1 MGESIKLIANN
12 KKAYHD
18 YFIEDNYEA
27 GISLHGTEVKS
38 LRMGKC
44 SIKESFIRIEN
55 GEVIIYG
62 MQFIFFAAAVILQ
75 KLLALGALEFGMIIL
90 VFILMTFSPVLIDV
104 ITAWIHTLYVK
115 LEEREEREE
124 RGFLSLLF
132 EKIQK

>member
-1 MGESIKLIANN
+1 M
-12 KKAYHD
+12 
-18 YFIEDNYEA
+18 
-27 GISLHGTEVKS
+27 
-38 LRMGKC
+38 
-44 SIKESFIRIEN
+44 
-55 GEVIIYG
+55 
-62 MQFIFFAAAVILQ
+62 ILQ

-124 RGFLSLLF
+124 REEERGFLSLLF

>member
-1 MGESIKLIANN
+1 MGSE
-12 KKAYHD
+12 
-18 YFIEDNYEA
+18 
-27 GISLHGTEVKS
+27 
-38 LRMGKC
+38 MC
-44 SIKESFIRIEN
+44 IRDR
-55 GEVIIYG
+55 
-62 MQFIFFAAAVILQ
+62 VILQ